1 MRATVTVRGLDDVN
15 NLLKTIAP
23 REAYNIMRATV
34 HGVAGGIAKDA
45 RFDAPQDDGDLKKA
59 IKPKRERAVFG
70 YLKST
75 VRVNPV
81 AFYWRFLEYGQ
92 GPDGEEHAF
101 FMRAVE
107 KFRQDMHGIFLT
119 QFGKKWEAAL
129 KRAAKRNGN

>member
-1 MRATVTVRGLDDVN
+1 MN
-15 NLLKTIAP
+15 NLLTKIAP
-23 REAYNIMRATV
+23 REAYNIMRATI

-45 RFDAPQDDGDLKKA
+45 RTDAPEDEGDLRAA
-59 IKPKRERAVFG
+59 IKHKRERPIRG
-70 YLKST
+70 YLLST

-92 GPDGEEHAF
+92 GPDGEEHAM

-107 KFRQDMHGIFLT
+107 AFRQNMNGIFLT

-129 KRAAKRNGN
+129 KRAAKRNGS